1 LVITLGFGP
10 VPARKAST
18 AAQGLAFPES
28 VHAAYTWEESATA
41 VM

>member
-1 LVITLGFGP
+1 MGFGP

-18 AAQGLAFPES
+18 AAQGLAFLES
-28 VHAAYTWEESATA
+28 VHTAYTWEESATA